1 MARSSARSTV
11 SEDVTEPRASRV
23 GDDAASPDA
32 PFLPLERYALI
43 GDAGTAALV
52 SDSGSIDWLCL
63 PRFDSDPAFSRIL
76 DPDAGHFSLRP
87 SVPFSSTRSYL
98 HGTAV
103 LATTFT
109 TSTGRATVHDFF
121 AARDGRSKRRGL
133 SPFRALIR
141 RVRVDA
147 GVVPFAVEIAPSDA
161 FGGRRYRL
169 RSRGTR
175 LSADLG
181 GRSIV
186 VEASDAWRIDAQ
198 LARSLFDLRAGDT
211 AFVSMSFCGRDLGVL
226 PYAAPLAE
234 AAFEQTVSYWRA
246 WSARASRFG
255 AEDVLRSAI
264 ALKLLTFA
272 PSGGML
278 AAPTTSLP
286 ESPGGERNWDY
297 RYVWVRDASWT
308 SKALT
313 ALGYQDEAGAYLTW
327 AINTMRTSRPRIPSL
342 STVYGTTRVP
352 EREVPRLRGYRDAR
366 PVRVGNAA
374 VGQRQLDNWG
384 HLVDIAY
391 AFARRRGGLD
401 RDTWGAVSSLV
412 RFVAD
417 HWHEPDS
424 GMWEARS
431 YPRHFVHSKVMAW
444 VALDRGLRLATEFG
458 LRGDTEG
465 WRQAR
470 DRVRSAVLDRGI
482 DPATGAFRQ
491 ALGSDDVDASLLLIG
506 TTGFLPPS
514 DGRLQRTI
522 DVVRERLGRGDLVY
536 RYRAADGLPG
546 DEGAFV
552 ACSFWLAEALA
563 GAGRVA
569 EAEDVF
575 DAACARS
582 NDVGLLPEEIDPASG
597 AFAGNFPQAL
607 SHIAL
612 INAATAIDRASTS

>member
-1 MARSSARSTV
+1 
-11 SEDVTEPRASRV
+11 VTERKASRA
-23 GDDAASPDA
+23 GDDAPSPEA
-32 PFLPLERYALI
+32 TFLPIERYALI

-63 PRFDSDPAFSRIL
+63 PRFDSDPAFGRIL

-87 SVPFSSTRSYL
+87 SLPFSSTRSYFR
-98 HGTAV
+98 GTAV

-121 AARDGRSKRRGL
+121 VARDGRSKRRGL

-147 GVVPFAVEIAPSDA
+147 GVVPFAVEVAPRDA

-169 RSRGTR
+169 RLRGTR

-186 VEASDAWRIDAQ
+186 VEAPNAWRVDAQ
-198 LARSLFDLRAGDT
+198 LARSAFDLRAGDT
-211 AFVSMSFCGRDLGVL
+211 AFVSMAFSGRDLGVL
-226 PYAAPLAE
+226 PYPAPLAE
-234 AAFEQTVSYWRA
+234 AMFEQTVSYWRA

-255 AEDVLRSAI
+255 RDDVLRSAI
-264 ALKLLTFA
+264 VLKLLTFA

-286 ESPGGERNWDY
+286 ESPGGDRNWDY

-308 SKALT
+308 SRALT

-327 AINTMRTSRPRIPSL
+327 AMNAMRTSRPRISSL

-352 EREVPRLRGYRDAR
+352 ERAVPGLRGYRDAR

-391 AFARRRGGLD
+391 QFARRGGGLD
-401 RDTWGAVSSLV
+401 RDTREAVSSLV
-412 RFVAD
+412 RFVAE
-417 HWHEPDS
+417 HWREPDS

-431 YPRHFVHSKVMAW
+431 KPRHFVHSKVMAW
-444 VALDRGLRLATEFG
+444 VALDRGVRLATEFG
-458 LRGDTEG
+458 LRGDGEG
-465 WRQAR
+465 WTRAR

-482 DPATGAFRQ
+482 DAATGGFRQ
-491 ALGSDDVDASLLLIG
+491 AFDSNGVDAALLLIG
-506 TTGFLPPS
+506 TTGFLPSS
-514 DGRLQRTI
+514 DRRLQRTI

-536 RYRAADGLPG
+536 RYRGTDGLAG
-546 DEGAFV
+546 NEGAFV
-552 ACSFWLAEALA
+552 ACSFWLAESLA
-563 GAGRVA
+563 EAGRVA
-569 EAEDVF
+569 EAEAVF
-575 DAACARS
+575 EAGCARS

-612 INAATAIDRASTS
+612 INAATAIDRTRT